1 MLVKDFITKD
11 IPVLKSFDTVEYGL
25 GLMDDFKLKHLP
37 LIEDGLYRCLVS
49 EKELLSLS
57 GSKSTV
63 GEAILFARSVT
74 ESNHLLEALALV
86 ARYKLSFLP
95 VILPSGEYVGGITSD
110 GLLNA
115 ISDFTN
121 AEAEGSIIMLEVLPL
136 DYSLSDIARLVE
148 SNHSHIISMLSHTD
162 KVTGRLLISI
172 KIDLEDAS
180 PVIRSFERFNYT
192 VLYYF
197 MKKGMVDDLLEQRMS
212 ELMYYINM

>member
-63 GEAILFARSVT
+63 GEAVLFAPSVT

-180 PVIRSFERFNYT
+180 PVIRSFERFYYT

>member
-63 GEAILFARSVT
+63 GEAVLFAPSVT

-148 SNHSHIISMLSHTD
+148 SNHSHIICMLSHTD

>member
-37 LIEDGLYRCLVS
+37 LIEDGLYRCQVS

-63 GEAILFARSVT
+63 GEAVLFAPSVT

>member
-1 MLVKDFITKD
+1 MLVKDFLTKD

-63 GEAILFARSVT
+63 GEAVLFAPSVT

>member
-63 GEAILFARSVT
+63 GEAVLFAPSVT

-197 MKKGMVDDLLEQRMS
+197 MKKGMVDDLLEQRMR

>member
-63 GEAILFARSVT
+63 GEAVLFAPSVT

-180 PVIRSFERFNYT
+180 PGIRSFERFNYT

>member
-63 GEAILFARSVT
+63 GEAVLFAPSVT

-121 AEAEGSIIMLEVLPL
+121 AEAGGSIIMLEVLPL

>member
-1 MLVKDFITKD
+1 MLVKDFLTKD

-25 GLMDDFKLKHLP
+25 GLMDDFKIKHLP
-37 LIEDGLYRCLVS
+37 LTEDGLYRCLVS

-63 GEAILFARSVT
+63 GEAVLFAPSVT

>member
-57 GSKSTV
+57 GNKSTV
-63 GEAILFARSVT
+63 GEAVLFAPSVT

>member
-63 GEAILFARSVT
+63 GEAVLFAPSVT

-180 PVIRSFERFNYT
+180 SVIRSIGRFNYT

-197 MKKGMVDDLLEQRMS
+197 MEKGMVDDLLEQRMS

>member
-63 GEAILFARSVT
+63 GEAVLFAPSVT

>member
-37 LIEDGLYRCLVS
+37 LVEDGLYRCLVS

-57 GSKSTV
+57 GSNSKV
-63 GEAILFARSVT
+63 GDAVLFAPSVT
-74 ESNHLLEALALV
+74 ESNHLLEALSLV
-86 ARYKLSFLP
+86 ARYRLSFLP
-95 VILPSGEYVGGITSD
+95 VISPSGEYQGGLTYEY
-110 GLLNA
+110 LLNA
-115 ISDFTN
+115 LSDFMN

-136 DYSLSDIARLVE
+136 DYSLSDIARVVE
-148 SNHSHIISMLSHTD
+148 SNHSHIVSLLSHTD
-162 KVTGRLLISI
+162 KVTGRLILSI

>member
-1 MLVKDFITKD
+1 MLVKDFLTKD

-25 GLMDDFKLKHLP
+25 GLMDDFKIKHLP

-63 GEAILFARSVT
+63 GEAVLFAPSVT

>member
-63 GEAILFARSVT
+63 GEAVLFAPSVT

-197 MKKGMVDDLLEQRMS
+197 MKKGMADDLLEQRMS

>member
-1 MLVKDFITKD
+1 M
-11 IPVLKSFDTVEYGL
+11 LKSFDTVEYGL

-63 GEAILFARSVT
+63 GEAVLFAPSVT